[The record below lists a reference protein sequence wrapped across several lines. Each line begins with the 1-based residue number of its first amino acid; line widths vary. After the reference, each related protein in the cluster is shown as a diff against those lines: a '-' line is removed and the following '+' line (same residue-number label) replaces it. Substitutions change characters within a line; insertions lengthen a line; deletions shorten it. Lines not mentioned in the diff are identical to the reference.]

1 MEWNCKKGVAN
12 QMITSSQVLTLVRL
26 INFDDV
32 ETERDWPF
40 TSLQLLDVVNCPFR
54 VGGVWVLKCYSFV
67 LHIII
72 IIVF

>member
-54 VGGVWVLKCYSFV
+54 VVGYGF
-67 LHIII
+67 
-72 IIVF
+72 